1 MKRGSYL
8 IGLAAALFVLAPSFL
23 IASGSS
29 EGAPNYPTKPFE
41 FIAPA
46 GAGGGWD
53 LTIRTVAKVLG
64 ETKLVPVGMP
74 VTNKPGGG
82 GGVALAYLQ
91 NKKGSDHEIVV
102 YSPPLILINL
112 TGTTP
117 YGYKNVTPL
126 ARLIADYGAFAVA
139 KNSKYK
145 TIMDVMDS
153 LKKDPK
159 SVIIGGTSAVGSMDH
174 IQFLLAARAAGVK
187 NLNQIQYVSFQDGS
201 SAAQA
206 LGGHIDLLSTGL
218 GDVRGLL
225 QSGDLRGLASTAPE
239 RVDLPVIRD
248 IPTMKEQGLDAV
260 FINWR
265 GLFGPPDM
273 PQYAVDYWRQ
283 TLAKMVTTPE
293 WDAAC
298 KANGFSKAYLDAP
311 DFAKFL
317 SQTNDDYKTILS
329 EIGMLKQQS

>member
-1 MKRGSYL
+1 MKRRSFV
-8 IGLAAALFVLAPSFL
+8 IGLAAAAFVLAPTFL
-23 IASGSS
+23 MASGSS
-29 EGAPNYPTKPFE
+29 EGSASYPSKPLDFL
-41 FIAPA
+41 APA

-64 ETKLVPVGMP
+64 ETKLVSVGMP

-82 GGVALAYLQ
+82 GGVTLAYLQ
-91 NKKGSDHEIVV
+91 NKKGSDREIVV
-102 YSPPLILINL
+102 YSPPIILINL
-112 TGTTP
+112 TGQTP
-117 YGYKNVTPL
+117 YSYKNLTPL

-145 TIMDVMDS
+145 TIMDVMDA

-187 NLNQIQYVSFQDGS
+187 NLKQIQYVSFQDGS

-206 LGGHIDLLSTGL
+206 LGGHIDVLSTGL

-239 RVDLPVIRD
+239 RVDVDVIRD

-265 GLFGPPDM
+265 GLFGSPDM
-273 PQYAVDYWRQ
+273 PQYAVDYWRK
-283 TLAKMVTTPE
+283 TLAKMVETPQ

-298 KANGFSKAYLDAP
+298 KTNGFTKSYLDGP
-311 DFAKFL
+311 DFSQFL
-317 SQTNDDYKTILS
+317 DQTNEDYKAILS
-329 EIGMLKQQS
+329 EIGMLKQ

>member
-1 MKRGSYL
+1 MKNRSYL
-8 IGLAAALFVLAPSFL
+8 ISLAAAVLLLAPSL
-23 IASGSS
+23 LMAEGKS
-29 EGAPNYPTKPFE
+29 ESAPNYPNKPLD

-53 LTIRTVAKVLG
+53 LTARTVAKVLG
-64 ETKLVPVGMP
+64 ETKLVSVGMP
-74 VTNKPGGG
+74 VTNRVGGG
-82 GGVALAYLQ
+82 GAVALAYLQ

-117 YGYKNVTPL
+117 LNYKNVTPL

-139 KNSKYK
+139 KNSKYR
-145 TIMDVMDS
+145 TIMDVMDA

-159 SVIIGGTSAVGSMDH
+159 SVVIGGTSAVGSMDH

-187 NLNQIQYVSFQDGS
+187 NLKEIRYVSFQDGS

-206 LGGHIDLLSTGL
+206 LGGHIDLLTTGL

-239 RVDLPVIRD
+239 RVDVDVIRD

-283 TLAKMVTTPE
+283 TLAKMVDTPE
-293 WDAAC
+293 WAAAC
-298 KANGFSKAYLDAP
+298 KTNGFSRSYLDAP
-311 DFAKFL
+311 DFEKFL
-317 SQTNDDYKTILS
+317 EMTNEDYKTILS